1 MELDRLRDL
10 VSAQVHSLSQSN
22 RHVDLPGV
30 CRTLGLPAPPEEG
43 SKRERMLAAFESVVD
58 TELKRIA
65 TRLLD
70 SFPVAPAP
78 RYELEETLWSDD
90 STVIIPKKY
99 RRDLARGIDT
109 GDLFWDWSSFEKL
122 LDRLWVLETS
132 PLDALFGNHSLR
144 SEIKRHVV
152 QNPEDWTT
160 EDIFRSLGA
169 FECTDRRFAL
179 FIEGVVSPD
188 VQTDEARQRDLAGRI
203 NQVLRPCGVEL
214 RETASDGGYP
224 LFQFHAFAS
233 ATGRAKNIIFASTV
247 KPDLRFSDAINNDV
261 EIVTNADRVLIYDR
275 PVGSAGI
282 TWNDLQSW
290 WADRQ
295 GIPNDDAA
303 KKSLYHRLIS
313 CLPPSSPPQRL
324 LFKSYFTSFREIIPE
339 LPALLPE
346 VWLHWDPKT
355 VRERGA
361 ETLLRFRMDFL
372 LLLPGGRRVVL
383 EVDGKTH
390 YAGSR
395 GEASPKKYSE
405 MVSADRDLRLAGYDV
420 YRFGALELDGD
431 PGTKRAEDFFRRL
444 LRKYGVYGT

>member
-1 MELDRLRDL
+1 
-10 VSAQVHSLSQSN
+10 
-22 RHVDLPGV
+22 
-30 CRTLGLPAPPEEG
+30 
-43 SKRERMLAAFESVVD
+43 MLAAFESVAD
-58 TELKRIA
+58 TELKRVA
-65 TRLLD
+65 TRLLA

-78 RYELEETLWSDD
+78 RYELEETLWGDD
-90 STVIIPKKY
+90 SSVIILKKY
-99 RRDLARGIDT
+99 RRDLARHIDT
-109 GDLFWDWSSFEKL
+109 EELFFDWTSFENL
-122 LDRLWVLETS
+122 LDRLWVLEIS
-132 PLDALFGNHSLR
+132 PLDALFGNLSLR
-144 SEIKRHVV
+144 SEIERHVV
-152 QNPEDWTT
+152 RNPGDWTT
-160 EDIFRSLGA
+160 EDLFRALGA

-179 FIEGVVSPD
+179 FIEGVVSPE
-188 VQTDEARQRDLAGRI
+188 VQTDEARQRTLAGRI

-214 RETASDGGYP
+214 RVTDSDGGYP
-224 LFQFHAFAS
+224 LFQFHSFAS
-233 ATGRAKNIIFASTV
+233 ATSRAKNIIFASTV

-290 WADRQ
+290 WADHQ
-295 GIPNDDAA
+295 GILNDDDA
-303 KKSLYHRLIS
+303 KKSLYRRLKS
-313 CLPPSSPPQRL
+313 CLPASSLAQSL
-324 LFKSYFTSFREIIPE
+324 LFESYFTSFREMIPE

-361 ETLLRFRMDFL
+361 AALLRFRMDFL

-390 YAGSR
+390 YAESS

-420 YRFGALELDGD
+420 YRFGALELKGD
-431 PGTKRAEDFFRRL
+431 SGTKRAEDFFRRL
-444 LRKYGVYGT
+444 LIKHGVYGI